1 MPMKPTFVKSS
12 LAAAAAAALS
22 LNALAAAQATPAD
35 HANHGS
41 QTGKDTTA
49 PRPLGGIKLSAALT
63 GPVETP
69 KGDPDG
75 TGQFTARLNPG
86 HSQLCYTL
94 TSAMIAAPTAAH
106 IHVGKAGA
114 AGPPVLPLRAQ
125 TTAESCVAIAKDLV
139 DKILAD
145 PAGYYVN
152 VHNAEYPGGAVRGQL
167 TKG

>member
-1 MPMKPTFVKSS
+1 MKPTFVRSS
-12 LAAAAAAALS
+12 LTLAAVAALS
-22 LNALAAAQATPAD
+22 LAGSAAAQVAPPD
-35 HANHGS
+35 HVNHGAP
-41 QTGKDTTA
+41 TGKETKA

-106 IHVGKAGA
+106 IHVGKAGE
-114 AGPPVLPLRAQ
+114 AGPPVLPLQAQ
-125 TTAESCVAIAKDLV
+125 ATTETCVAIGKDLV

-152 VHNAEYPGGAVRGQL
+152 VHNAEFPGGAVRGQL

>member
-1 MPMKPTFVKSS
+1 MKPTLVRSS
-12 LAAAAAAALS
+12 LTFAAVAVLS
-22 LNALAAAQATPAD
+22 LAGPAAAQQTPAD

-41 QTGKDTTA
+41 HTGKDSKA
-49 PRPLGGIKLSAALT
+49 PKPLGGIKLSAALT

-106 IHVGKAGA
+106 IHIGKAGE
-114 AGPPVLPLRAQ
+114 AGPPVLPLAAQ
-125 TTAESCVAIAKDLV
+125 ATTETCISIEKALV
-139 DKILAD
+139 GKILAD

-152 VHNAEYPGGAVRGQL
+152 VHNAEFPGGAVRGQL

>member
-1 MPMKPTFVKSS
+1 MKPTFVRSS
-12 LAAAAAAALS
+12 LTFAAVAALTLAGAAAAQQAPAAH
-22 LNALAAAQATPAD
+22 AD
-35 HANHGS
+35 HGS
-41 QTGKDTTA
+41 HTGKDTNA
-49 PRPLGGIKLSAALT
+49 PKPLGGIKLSAVLT

-69 KGDPDG
+69 TGDPDG

-94 TSAMIAAPTAAH
+94 TSAMIATPTAAH
-106 IHVGKAGA
+106 IHVGKAGE
-114 AGPPVLPLRAQ
+114 AGPPVLPLQAQ
-125 TTAESCVAIAKDLV
+125 ATAETCVAIGKDLV

-152 VHNAEYPGGAVRGQL
+152 VHNAEFPGGAVRGQL

>member
-1 MPMKPTFVKSS
+1 MKRTFVRSS
-12 LAAAAAAALS
+12 LTLAVAALT
-22 LNALAAAQATPAD
+22 LAGPAAAQQAPAAHAAD
-35 HANHGS
+35 HGS
-41 QTGKDTTA
+41 HTGKGTNA
-49 PRPLGGIKLSAALT
+49 PKPLGGIKLSAALT

-75 TGQFTARLNPG
+75 TGQFTARFNPG

-106 IHVGKAGA
+106 IHVGNAGE
-114 AGPPVLPLRAQ
+114 AGPPVLPLQAQ
-125 TTAESCVAIAKDLV
+125 ATTETCVAIGKDLV

-152 VHNAEYPGGAVRGQL
+152 VHNAEFPGGAVRGQL

>member
-1 MPMKPTFVKSS
+1 MKLTLVRSS
-12 LAAAAAAALS
+12 LTIAALAALS
-22 LNALAAAQATPAD
+22 LTGPVAAQETPAD
-35 HANHGS
+35 NATHGS
-41 QTGKDTTA
+41 HAGKEAMA
-49 PRPLGGIKLSAALT
+49 PQPLGGIKLSAALT

-75 TGQFTARLNPG
+75 TGQFAARLNPG

-106 IHVGKAGA
+106 IHVGKAGE
-114 AGPPVLPLRAQ
+114 AGPPVLPLQAQ
-125 TTAESCVAIAKDLV
+125 TTSETCVAIAKELA
-139 DKILAD
+139 DKILAE

-152 VHNAEYPGGAVRGQL
+152 VHNAEFPGGAIRAQL